1 MQDHQKMGNHARDV
15 LTLSTPS
22 RRWDAQDSIGNWSYA
37 LVPGV

>member
-22 RRWDAQDSIGNWSYA
+22 RRWDAQDSIGNWSSPSYQE
-37 LVPGV
+37 